1 MIQRIQSI
9 FLFLASSSLASLFMN
24 TVSFADFT
32 EPNPSVPA
40 SADGFLNIYD
50 DKIML
55 GATAIALALSLLT
68 LFLFKNRPNQI
79 RFAWVMMAVT
89 VVLIGLAVWQVQI
102 ISAIV
107 PLKISLIGFI
117 STALAIIFGFL
128 AIRYIRKDELIVRSA
143 DRLR

>member
-9 FLFLASSSLASLFMN
+9 FLLLASSSLGSLFMN
-24 TVSFADFT
+24 PVSFADFT

-40 SADGFLNIYD
+40 SLDGYLNIYD
-50 DKIML
+50 DKVLL
-55 GATAIALALSLLT
+55 GAATIAVLQGLIS

-79 RFAWVMMAVT
+79 RFAWTMMAVT
-89 VVLIGLAVWQVQI
+89 VGLTGLAVWQIQTI
-102 ISAIV
+102 GAIV

-117 STALAIIFGFL
+117 SSALAIIFGFL
-128 AIRYIRKDELIVRSA
+128 AIRYIRKDELLVRSA

>member
-9 FLFLASSSLASLFMN
+9 FLLLASSSLGSLFMN

-89 VVLIGLAVWQVQI
+89 VVLIGLAVWQIQI

>member
-9 FLFLASSSLASLFMN
+9 FLLLASSSLGSLFMN

>member
-9 FLFLASSSLASLFMN
+9 FLLLASSSLGSLFMN

-79 RFAWVMMAVT
+79 RFAWVMMAIT
-89 VVLIGLAVWQVQI
+89 VVLIGLAVWQIQI